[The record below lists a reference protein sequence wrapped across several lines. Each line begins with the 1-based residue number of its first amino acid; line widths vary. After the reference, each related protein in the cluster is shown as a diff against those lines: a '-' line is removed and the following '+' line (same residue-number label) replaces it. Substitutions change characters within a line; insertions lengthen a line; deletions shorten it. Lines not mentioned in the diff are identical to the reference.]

1 MTTMTD
7 PTRRTLLAAAASLPL
22 ARPALAAEPAMLA
35 KPIPHSGER
44 LPVIGIGTAIVFDY
58 ENDPAKQAERM
69 GVIKALAD
77 GGGKLIDTAPSYGR
91 AEDRLGEVVQAT
103 GARSRLFI
111 ATKVAAAQTR
121 EQQTASMKESQR
133 RLKTEKFDLMQA
145 WNVRTGD
152 YDLGLLREWKAQ
164 GICRYVGITSSFDR
178 DYPALLEVLKRE
190 KPDFFQ
196 INYSLGDRDAEAMLL
211 PAAREAGCAV
221 LTNGPFGRNSLF
233 ARVRGLP
240 LPPFAA
246 EIDATSWPQ
255 FFLKYLVSH
264 PTVTAVIPGT
274 DKPEY
279 MLDNLTAGRGR
290 MPDAAMRRRMEDFW
304 ASLPG

>member
-1 MTTMTD
+1 MSEL
-7 PTRRTLLAAAASLPL
+7 TRRHLIAAGAALPL
-22 ARPALAAEPAMLA
+22 AGEALAADGAMLS
-35 KPIPHSGER
+35 KPIPHGGER

-77 GGGKLIDTAPSYGR
+77 GGGKLIDTAPSYGK
-91 AEDRLGEVVQAT
+91 AEDRLGEVVQST
-103 GARSRLFI
+103 GTRNRLFI
-111 ATKVAAAQTR
+111 ATKVAASQTR
-121 EQQTASMKESQR
+121 EQQTASMKASQQ
-133 RLKTEKFDLMQA
+133 RLKTEKFDLMQV
-145 WNVRTGD
+145 WNVRTAD
-152 YDLGLLREWKAQ
+152 YDLGLMREWKQQ
-164 GICRYVGITSSFDR
+164 GLCRHIGITSSFDR

-196 INYSLGDRDAEAMLL
+196 INYSLGDRDAEDQLL
-211 PAAREAGCAV
+211 PAARDAGCAV

-233 ARVRGLP
+233 ARVRGAALP
-240 LPPFAA
+240 EFAKD
-246 EIDATSWPQ
+246 IDVTSWAQ

-279 MLDNLTAGRGR
+279 MLDNLKAGRGR
-290 MPDAAMRRRMEDFW
+290 MPDAAMRKRMEDYW